1 MQRST
6 LVTASVII
14 AFMIINIIVQFKSA
28 NGLIC
33 NTLSYHSFVV
43 FFFLLLQDSKMLSE
57 QNKTGI
63 EPPSDFQFEENGK
76 AQTVNKPTQGLSKE
90 KKKKGFGN
98 LLRKQK
104 KVSDL
109 WQRMSHY

>member
-14 AFMIINIIVQFKSA
+14 DFMIINIIVQFKSA

-33 NTLSYHSFVV
+33 NTLSYHSFV
-43 FFFLLLQDSKMLSE
+43 FFLLLQDSKMLSE

-63 EPPSDFQFEENGK
+63 EPPSDFQFEEYGK
-76 AQTVNKPTQGLSKE
+76 AQTLNKPSQGLSKE

-109 WQRMSHY
+109 WQRISH

>member
-14 AFMIINIIVQFKSA
+14 AFIVQFKSA

-33 NTLSYHSFVV
+33 NTPSYHSFV
-43 FFFLLLQDSKMLSE
+43 FFLILQDSKMLSE

-63 EPPSDFQFEENGK
+63 EPPSDFQFEEYGK
-76 AQTVNKPTQGLSKE
+76 AQTLNKPSQGLSKE

-109 WQRMSHY
+109 WQRISHY

>member
-6 LVTASVII
+6 LLTVSVII
-14 AFMIINIIVQFKSA
+14 AFMIINIIMQFKSA

-33 NTLSYHSFVV
+33 NTLSLHSFV
-43 FFFLLLQDSKMLSE
+43 FHLLQDSKMLSE

-63 EPPSDFQFEENGK
+63 EPHGDFQFEEYGK
-76 AQTVNKPTQGLSKE
+76 AQTLNRPSQGVLKE

-104 KVSDL
+104 KVRDF
-109 WQRMSHY
+109 WQKLSHY

>member
-14 AFMIINIIVQFKSA
+14 AFIVQFKSA

-33 NTLSYHSFVV
+33 NTLSYHSFV
-43 FFFLLLQDSKMLSE
+43 FFLLLQDSKMLSE

-63 EPPSDFQFEENGK
+63 EPPSDFQFEEYGK
-76 AQTVNKPTQGLSKE
+76 AQTLNKPSQGLSKE

-109 WQRMSHY
+109 WQRMPHY